1 MQKIEHV
8 FFDLDHTLWDFEK
21 NSALTFEK
29 IFTEINF
36 SVDISSFLSYYKP
49 INLDFWRL
57 YREDKISKQ
66 ELRYQRLKTTFDNM
80 NLNISDDAID
90 QLSVLYIENLPTFNH
105 LFDGTKEVL
114 DYLACNYTLHIITN
128 GFEEVQLKKLKKSGI
143 YSYFSQV
150 ITSESVGVKKPNPL
164 VFEYALQQ
172 SGASIS
178 NSVMIGDSFEADILG
193 AHAVGMDVI
202 FCNFDQIKVKKNTF
216 KTINR
221 LVHIKKFL

>member
-49 INLDFWRL
+49 INLDLWRL

-80 NLNISDDAID
+80 NLNISDDAIN

-128 GFEEVQLKKLKKSGI
+128 GFEEVQHVKLRESRI
-143 YSYFSQV
+143 LPYFKQIV
-150 ITSESVGVKKPNPL
+150 TSESVGVKKPNPL

-172 SGASIS
+172 SGATIS

-202 FCNFDQIKVKKNTF
+202 FCNFEQEKIENNIF
-216 KTINR
+216 KTVNK
-221 LVHIKKFL
+221 LVDLKKFL